1 MNKVYKNIIHI
12 FAFAMVFCSL
22 ISMNMFI
29 CFAVSSKNPS
39 IVINNARGE
48 AGDTVDVTITMSNNP
63 GFVSANLY
71 VKYDESVLTL
81 KKVKD
86 GGLLSGVTHSDN
98 YTSPYG
104 LCWVNDLSKENFK
117 VNGVLAT
124 LTFEISKEANP
135 GSTTISLEQD
145 ILNCDVENVVF
156 DLISGKV
163 EISSSS
169 QSKDSD
175 LPETTSKASNSD
187 SNVNSVDDSDKAS
200 KNNESVNQSEVKD
213 SDASDINEKSEDYDA
228 TVLSTSDLVGN
239 TKKSST
245 SDSAINKGGG
255 VVQTVSILIAVILIA
270 AIILTAVFVYYKRT
284 RKK

>member
-1 MNKVYKNIIHI
+1 
-12 FAFAMVFCSL
+12 
-22 ISMNMFI
+22 MNMFI

-39 IVINNARGE
+39 IVINSARGE

-104 LCWVNDLSKENFK
+104 LCWVNDLSTENFK

-124 LTFEISKEANP
+124 LTFEISKNAKP
-135 GSTTISLEQD
+135 GKTTISLEQD
-145 ILNCDVENVVF
+145 ILDCDIENVVF
-156 DLISGKV
+156 DLVSGKV
-163 EISSSS
+163 EINGSS

-245 SDSAINKGGG
+245 SDSATNKGGG

>member
-1 MNKVYKNIIHI
+1 
-12 FAFAMVFCSL
+12 
-22 ISMNMFI
+22 MFI

-39 IVINNARGE
+39 IVINSARGE

-187 SNVNSVDDSDKAS
+187 SNVNSVDDYDKAS

-245 SDSAINKGGG
+245 SDSATNKGGG

-270 AIILTAVFVYYKRT
+270 AIILAAVFVYYKRT

>member
-1 MNKVYKNIIHI
+1 M
-12 FAFAMVFCSL
+12 
-22 ISMNMFI
+22 
-29 CFAVSSKNPS
+29 
-39 IVINNARGE
+39 
-48 AGDTVDVTITMSNNP
+48 
-63 GFVSANLY
+63 
-71 VKYDESVLTL
+71 
-81 KKVKD
+81 
-86 GGLLSGVTHSDN
+86 
-98 YTSPYG
+98 
-104 LCWVNDLSKENFK
+104 NDLSTENFK

-124 LTFEISKEANP
+124 LTFEISKNAKP
-135 GSTTISLEQD
+135 GKTTISLEQD
-145 ILNCDVENVVF
+145 ILNCDIENVVF
-156 DLISGKV
+156 DLVSGKV
-163 EISSSS
+163 EINGSS

-245 SDSAINKGGG
+245 SDSATNKGGG

>member
-39 IVINNARGE
+39 IVINSARGE

-104 LCWVNDLSKENFK
+104 LCWVNDLSTENFK

-124 LTFEISKEANP
+124 LTFEISKNAKP
-135 GSTTISLEQD
+135 GKTTISLEQD
-145 ILNCDVENVVF
+145 ILDCDIENVVF
-156 DLISGKV
+156 ELGKGSV
-163 EISSSS
+163 AVTGASKSTNSSDNVQEGLDSSEKAVKSDSSKVSDGSSQGKNSNVQTVPDGENASSSVA
-169 QSKDSD
+169 
-175 LPETTSKASNSD
+175 E
-187 SNVNSVDDSDKAS
+187 NSVPNQNATTQNADKAS
-200 KNNESVNQSEVKD
+200 
-213 SDASDINEKSEDYDA
+213 
-228 TVLSTSDLVGN
+228 STQ
-239 TKKSST
+239 
-245 SDSAINKGGG
+245 DSADKGG
-255 VVQTVSILIAVILIA
+255 SLALWIIISALIVF
-270 AIILTAVFVYYKRT
+270 AIIFVIVYVLHR
-284 RKK
+284 RR

>member
-1 MNKVYKNIIHI
+1 MNKVYKNIINI
-12 FAFAMVFCSL
+12 FAFAMIFCSL
-22 ISMNMFI
+22 ISMNMFT
-29 CFAVSSKNPS
+29 CFAVSSKKPS
-39 IVINNARGE
+39 IIINSARGE

-81 KKVKD
+81 KRVKD

-104 LCWVNDLSKENFK
+104 LCWVNDLSTENFK

-124 LTFEISKEANP
+124 LTFEISKNAKP
-135 GSTTISLEQD
+135 GESTISLEQD
-145 ILNCDVENVVF
+145 ILNCDIENVVF
-156 DLISGKV
+156 DLVSGKV

-175 LPETTSKASNSD
+175 LSESTANASDSD
-187 SNVNSVDDSDKAS
+187 SNVNSVEDSDKAS
-200 KNNESVNQSEVKD
+200 KNNESRNQSDVKD

-228 TVLSTSDLVGN
+228 TVLTSGDSVVSAE
-239 TKKSST
+239 KSST
-245 SDSAINKGGG
+245 SDSAINKWGG

-270 AIILTAVFVYYKRT
+270 AIILVAVFAYYKR
-284 RKK
+284 KKKK

>member
-1 MNKVYKNIIHI
+1 
-12 FAFAMVFCSL
+12 
-22 ISMNMFI
+22 MNMFT

-39 IVINNARGE
+39 IIINSARGE
-48 AGDTVDVTITMSNNP
+48 AGDTVDVTITISNNP

-71 VKYDESVLTL
+71 VKYDESILTL

-104 LCWVNDLSKENFK
+104 LCWVNDLSTENFK

-124 LTFEISKEANP
+124 LTFEISKESNP

-145 ILNCDVENVVF
+145 ILNCDIENVVF
-156 DLISGKV
+156 DLVSGKV

-200 KNNESVNQSEVKD
+200 KSNESVNQSEVKD

-228 TVLSTSDLVGN
+228 TVLSSGDSVIN
-239 TKKSST
+239 AEKSAT
-245 SDSAINKGGG
+245 SDSATNKGGR
-255 VVQTVSILIAVILIA
+255 VVQTMSILIAVILIA
-270 AIILTAVFVYYKRT
+270 AIILVAVLAYYKRK